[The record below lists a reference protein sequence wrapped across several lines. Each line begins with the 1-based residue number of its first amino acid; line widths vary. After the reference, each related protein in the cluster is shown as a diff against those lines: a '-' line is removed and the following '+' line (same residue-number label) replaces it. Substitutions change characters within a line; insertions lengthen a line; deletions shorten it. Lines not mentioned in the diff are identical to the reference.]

1 MKLLFTI
8 LFCLSLSLQ
17 GQNTYKLNGIG
28 YITIPNE
35 MELQDETYRQ
45 KARDYVKEYQ
55 FVLNE
60 NRIVFQQKGLN
71 KSEPIGFQTY
81 ARVIVEIEYGDFG
94 YDVTIPSQEYEEIN
108 STLKK
113 SAMSSLSQLQNMKLL
128 QWNGV
133 SNVKIDGVLAIKYSY
148 IRQLGSNPSV
158 YVETYI
164 VLKGKKRYIFTFS
177 YRLNDKK
184 IWQPIYSKILNSL
197 RIE

>member
-17 GQNTYKLNGIG
+17 GQTTYKLNGIG